1 MNTHDV
7 PSAFVVYLA
16 SRWRSERTHK
26 RTGIKHQISIGS
38 MAATIALLV
47 SMVGQAAADDHG
59 KCDLNVKLTSA
70 AEMKRGGAN
79 FKGEG
84 SAMPAMKMTVDK
96 DMKMS
101 GDEGMQMAGSNGM
114 KMSGDMPGAHEVHE
128 SQYGATFFMAPNQTH
143 HIEGKYTDECGFSLV
158 LFNAFTEPINTSR
171 FKAFIKFIPDDLDE
185 PEAYRILTPN
195 TNGSVLRGPTGPEI
209 KGEFDIELYVLFPGE
224 DEPTMFNIP
233 GIKRVHDDAK

>member
-1 MNTHDV
+1 MNTH
-7 PSAFVVYLA
+7 FGCHLA
-16 SRWRSERTHK
+16 SRCH
-26 RTGIKHQISIGS
+26 GIEHQISIGS

-101 GDEGMQMAGSNGM
+101 GDEGMQMAASNGM

-185 PEAYRILTPN
+185 LSNSDAEHERQRTARADWAGDQRRIRHRA
-195 TNGSVLRGPTGPEI
+195 LRPISGRG
-209 KGEFDIELYVLFPGE
+209 
-224 DEPTMFNIP
+224 
-233 GIKRVHDDAK
+233 